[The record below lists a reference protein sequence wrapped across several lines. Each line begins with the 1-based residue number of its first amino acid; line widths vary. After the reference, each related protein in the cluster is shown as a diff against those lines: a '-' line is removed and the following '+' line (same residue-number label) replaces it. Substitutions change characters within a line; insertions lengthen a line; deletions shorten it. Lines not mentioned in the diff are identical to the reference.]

1 MIEVVATLFRWL
13 QLASN
18 MILVGGCVFLAI
30 AGSFHSPWVTR
41 LERALPWL
49 GFLLLIGLLG
59 ILATT
64 TAQATGVADNAWRIQ
79 AWFGLIQN
87 TRMGHIW
94 AARAACA
101 VVVLA
106 IAYYLRYSPP
116 ARWKYLLCATAA
128 SITLT
133 VGALA
138 SHSAAEELSV
148 LSILPYALHIILASV
163 WFGALP
169 AFLAVCFAC
178 TEPDKMGK
186 DGAAKD
192 SVRPGIQTEAIA
204 RIHALFQSREQAV
217 SAGALALRRFST
229 MALPVML
236 AVIATGIIIT
246 DRMVDTSYSGLVATR
261 YGWLLDAK
269 VALLGVVL
277 VIAARARSTWLPLLS
292 QGSAGRSGASAD
304 NASQGS
310 ANQGNASL
318 EQALAAGQKLRKW
331 VSFEFMLALGIVLLA
346 TIVSNTVPAKH
357 ALIQNWP
364 YSFRF
369 SLAATWGDPV
379 VMTRVW
385 SGLALLAVGIAAG
398 LFGRTRRWDRKLRIG
413 VPAVLIIAAL
423 GIGLPPL
430 AVDAYPETY
439 RKTPVPFDTISIANG
454 SGLFAENC
462 VACHGPQGKGD
473 GVMAKSFAKPPV
485 DMLTE
490 PHTAKHTAG
499 DFFHWLTFG
508 IPDTGMP
515 VFADKLTEED
525 RWDVVNYLHAMSRGY
540 QARLM
545 SPKAKPEQPQPNMG
559 PPNFS
564 YVAHDG
570 SSGTLKD
577 FRGEK
582 NVLLVMFSWPQSKER
597 LTALRE
603 LYPKLAQAN
612 TVLLAV
618 PEDDLSPQELASVAA
633 QVPFPVVTQ
642 GAHEIV
648 RSYALFRRTL
658 SKPDLLGE
666 GTLPRHMEFLV
677 DRFGFLRA
685 RWIPD
690 ADGEG
695 WNQPDMLLQQVAQLN
710 REKEILPPPG
720 DHVH

>member
-1 MIEVVATLFRWL
+1 MIDVVATLFRWL

-18 MILVGGCVFLAI
+18 MILVGACVFLAI
-30 AGSFHSPWVTR
+30 AGAFHSPWVER
-41 LERALPWL
+41 LQRALPWL
-49 GFLLLIGLLG
+49 GLILLAGLLG
-59 ILATT
+59 ILSTT
-64 TAQATGVADNAWRIQ
+64 TAQATGITGNAWRPD
-79 AWFGLIQN
+79 AWLALMQN

-94 AARAACA
+94 VGRAACA
-101 VVVLA
+101 VLVFA
-106 IAYYLRYSPP
+106 IACYLRYSAP

-148 LSILPYALHIILASV
+148 VSILPYALHIIMASV

-178 TEPDKMGK
+178 TEPQKKEPHG
-186 DGAAKD
+186 
-192 SVRPGIQTEAIA
+192 SLQNEAVA
-204 RIHALFQSREQAV
+204 RIHALFRSREQALA
-217 SAGALALRRFST
+217 AGAVALKRFST

-236 AVIATGIIIT
+236 MVIATGVIIT
-246 DRMVDTSYSGLVATR
+246 DRMVDASYGGLVATS
-261 YGWLLDAK
+261 YGWLLNAK
-269 VALLGVVL
+269 VGLLAVVL
-277 VIAARARSTWLPLLS
+277 VIAARARSTWLPLLA
-292 QGSAGRSGASAD
+292 QAGNSEGA
-304 NASQGS
+304 
-310 ANQGNASL
+310 
-318 EQALAAGQKLRKW
+318 QAGGQKLRKW
-331 VSFEFMLALGIVLLA
+331 VSFEFLLALGIVLLA
-346 TIVSNTVPAKH
+346 TIVANTVPAKH

-369 SLAATWGDPV
+369 SLAATWGDPMV
-379 VMTRVW
+379 NTRVYIGIGLLAAAIAAAFIGKRRW
-385 SGLALLAVGIAAG
+385 SRKVYISAVAGLATIALAV
-398 LFGRTRRWDRKLRIG
+398 
-413 VPAVLIIAAL
+413 
-423 GIGLPPL
+423 GLPPL

-454 SGLFAENC
+454 SALFAENC

-545 SPKAKPEQPQPNMG
+545 SPKVKPEQPQPNMG

-564 YVAHDG
+564 YAAHDG

-597 LTALRE
+597 MKELRE

-618 PEDDLSPQELASVAA
+618 PEDDPTPQELASIAA

-710 REKEILPPPG
+710 REKEVLPPPG

>member
-49 GFLLLIGLLG
+49 GFFLLIGLLG

-64 TAQATGVADNAWRIQ
+64 TAQATGVSDNAWRLQ

-87 TRMGHIW
+87 TRMGHVW
-94 AARAACA
+94 AGRAACA
-101 VVVLA
+101 IVVLA
-106 IAYYLRYSPP
+106 IACYLRYSPR

-178 TEPDKMGK
+178 TDPVAIKAR
-186 DGAAKD
+186 DGAKD
-192 SVRPGIQTEAIA
+192 NVRPGIQTEAIA

-217 SAGALALRRFST
+217 HAGARALKRFST

-236 AVIATGIIIT
+236 AVIATGVIIT
-246 DRMVDTSYSGLVATR
+246 DRMVDASYSGLVATR

-269 VALLGVVL
+269 VALLAVVL
-277 VIAARARSTWLPLLS
+277 VIAARARSTWLPLLA
-292 QGSAGRSGASAD
+292 QGAGPGAATD
-304 NASQGS
+304 NANPDN
-310 ANQGNASL
+310 ANLNNEKGNL
-318 EQALAAGQKLRKW
+318 EQALAGGQKLRKW

-369 SLAATWGDPV
+369 SLAATWGDTV

-385 SGLALLAVGIAAG
+385 SGLALLAVGIIAAV
-398 LFGRTRRWDRKLRIG
+398 LGRSRRWDKKLRIG

-423 GIGLPPL
+423 GVGLPPL

-490 PHTAKHTAG
+490 PHRQAYRRRLLPLAHLRHSRYWHAGICRQAHRRRPLGCGQLPARHVPRLPGAPDEPHGQARAAAAQHGPAQLLLCRIRWLKRHPQRLQGREERTAG
-499 DFFHWLTFG
+499 
-508 IPDTGMP
+508 
-515 VFADKLTEED
+515 A
-525 RWDVVNYLHAMSRGY
+525 
-540 QARLM
+540 
-545 SPKAKPEQPQPNMG
+545 
-559 PPNFS
+559 
-564 YVAHDG
+564 
-570 SSGTLKD
+570 
-577 FRGEK
+577 
-582 NVLLVMFSWPQSKER
+582 
-597 LTALRE
+597 
-603 LYPKLAQAN
+603 
-612 TVLLAV
+612 VLLAAV
-618 PEDDLSPQELASVAA
+618 EGADEGAARALSQACPGQHRPAGGAGRRPQPAGTGEHCRAGPLPGGHA
-633 QVPFPVVTQ
+633 
-642 GAHEIV
+642 
-648 RSYALFRRTL
+648 RR
-658 SKPDLLGE
+658 P
-666 GTLPRHMEFLV
+666 
-677 DRFGFLRA
+677 
-685 RWIPD
+685 
-690 ADGEG
+690 
-695 WNQPDMLLQQVAQLN
+695 
-710 REKEILPPPG
+710 
-720 DHVH
+720 

>member
-18 MILVGGCVFLAI
+18 MILVGACVFLAI
-30 AGSFHSPWVTR
+30 AGFFHSPWVTR
-41 LERALPWL
+41 LQRALPWL
-49 GFLLLIGLLG
+49 GLILLIGLVG
-59 ILATT
+59 ILSTT
-64 TAQATGVADNAWRIQ
+64 TAQATGIGENAWRLD
-79 AWFGLIQN
+79 AWLALMKN
-87 TRMGHIW
+87 TRMGQIW
-94 AARAACA
+94 IARAACGL
-101 VVVLA
+101 VVFA
-106 IAYYLRYSPP
+106 IACYLRYSPP
-116 ARWKYLLCATAA
+116 ARWKYILCATAA
-128 SITLT
+128 SLTLT

-148 LSILPYALHIILASV
+148 MSILPYALHIIMASV

-178 TEPDKMGK
+178 TEPEKK
-186 DGAAKD
+186 EPAH
-192 SVRPGIQTEAIA
+192 PGLQTEAIA
-204 RIHALFQSREQAV
+204 RIHALFQSREQAMA
-217 SAGALALRRFST
+217 AGATALKRFST

-236 AVIATGIIIT
+236 GVIATGVIIT

-269 VALLGVVL
+269 LALLGVVL
-277 VIAARARSTWLPLLS
+277 VIAARARSTWLPLLARATDG
-292 QGSAGRSGASAD
+292 QNAQAGG
-304 NASQGS
+304 
-310 ANQGNASL
+310 
-318 EQALAAGQKLRKW
+318 EKLRKW
-331 VSFEFMLALGIVLLA
+331 VSFEFLLAMGIVLLA
-346 TIVSNTVPAKH
+346 TIVANTVPAKH
-357 ALIQNWP
+357 ALIQDWP

-379 VMTRVW
+379 VMTRVY
-385 SGLALLAVGIAAG
+385 SGLALFAAAIATV
-398 LFGRTRRWDRKLRIG
+398 LFGRSRGWGAKLRAG
-413 VPAVLIIAAL
+413 VPAVLAVLAFAV
-423 GIGLPPL
+423 GLPPL

-515 VFADKLTEED
+515 LFADKLSEED

-545 SPKAKPEQPQPNMG
+545 SPTVKPEQPQLNMG

-564 YVAHDG
+564 YIAQDG

-577 FRGEK
+577 FRGQK
-582 NVLLVMFSWPQSKER
+582 NVLLVLFSWPQSRER
-597 LTALRE
+597 LQE
-603 LYPKLAQAN
+603 LQNLHSRLAQAN

-618 PEDDLSPQELASVAA
+618 PEDDLAPQDLARIAEL
-633 QVPFPVVTQ
+633 PFPVVTQ
-642 GAHEIV
+642 GSPEIMQ
-648 RSYALFRRTL
+648 SYALFRRTL

-666 GTLPRHMEFLV
+666 GTLPRHLEFLI
-677 DRFGFLRA
+677 DRFGYLRA

-690 ADGEG
+690 ADGPA
-695 WNQPDMLLQQVAQLN
+695 WNNTDMILKQLAQLN

>member
-1 MIEVVATLFRWL
+1 MIEVIATLFRWL

-49 GFLLLIGLLG
+49 GFILLAGLIG

-64 TAQATGVADNAWRIQ
+64 TAQATGISDNAWRIQ
-79 AWFGLIQN
+79 AWLGLMQN

-94 AARAACA
+94 IGRAACA
-101 VVVLA
+101 VVVFA
-106 IAYYLRYSPP
+106 IACYLRYSPR

-138 SHSAAEELSV
+138 SHSAAEELSIV
-148 LSILPYALHIILASV
+148 SILPYALHIILASV

-178 TEPDKMGK
+178 TEPAGGDKAVK
-186 DGAAKD
+186 DA
-192 SVRPGIQTEAIA
+192 VRPGIQTEAIA

-217 SAGALALRRFST
+217 QAGAQALKRFSA

-277 VIAARARSTWLPLLS
+277 VIAARARSTWLPLLD
-292 QGSAGRSGASAD
+292 QGSARQDG
-304 NASQGS
+304 
-310 ANQGNASL
+310 ASL
-318 EQALAAGQKLRKW
+318 EHALAGGRKLRKW
-331 VSFEFMLALGIVLLA
+331 ISFEFMLALGIVLLA
-346 TIVSNTVPAKH
+346 TIVANTVPAKH
-357 ALIQNWP
+357 ALIQDWP

-369 SLAATWGDPV
+369 SLAATWGDPI

-385 SGLALLAVGIAAG
+385 SGVALLAVGIAAAV
-398 LFGRTRRWDRKLRIG
+398 FGRTRRWGKKLRIG
-413 VPAVLIIAAL
+413 LPAALVVTAL

-430 AVDAYPETY
+430 AIDAYPETY

-545 SPKAKPEQPQPNMG
+545 SPKVKPEQPQPSMG

-564 YVAHDG
+564 YAAHDG

-577 FRGEK
+577 FRAQK
-582 NVLLVMFSWPQSKER
+582 NVLLVLFSWPQSQER
-597 LTALRE
+597 LKELRE
-603 LYPKLAQAN
+603 LYPRLAQAN

-618 PEDDLSPQELASVAA
+618 PEDDSGAQELADIAA

-642 GAHEIV
+642 GAPEIV

-658 SKPDLLGE
+658 SKADLLGE

-677 DRFGFLRA
+677 DRFGYLRA

-690 ADGEG
+690 ADGPG
-695 WNQPDMLLQQVAQLN
+695 WNNAAILLPQLAQLN

>member
-1 MIEVVATLFRWL
+1 MIDVVATLFRWL

-18 MILVGGCVFLAI
+18 MILVGACVFLAI
-30 AGSFHSPWVTR
+30 AGTFHSPWVER
-41 LERALPWL
+41 LQRALPWL
-49 GFLLLIGLLG
+49 GLILLAGLLG
-59 ILATT
+59 ILSTT
-64 TAQATGVADNAWRIQ
+64 TAQATGIAENAWRFN
-79 AWFGLIQN
+79 AWLALMQN

-94 AARAACA
+94 VGRAACA
-101 VVVLA
+101 VLVFA
-106 IAYYLRYSPP
+106 IACYLRYSPP
-116 ARWKYLLCATAA
+116 ARWKYILCATAA
-128 SITLT
+128 SVTLT

-148 LSILPYALHIILASV
+148 VSILPYALHIIMASV

-178 TEPDKMGK
+178 TEPQKKESHAGLQND
-186 DGAAKD
+186 
-192 SVRPGIQTEAIA
+192 AIA
-204 RIHALFQSREQAV
+204 RIHALFRSREQALA
-217 SAGALALRRFST
+217 AGAVALKRFST

-236 AVIATGIIIT
+236 MVIATGVIIT
-246 DRMVDTSYSGLVATR
+246 DRMVDASYGGLVATS
-261 YGWLLDAK
+261 YGWLLNAK
-269 VALLGVVL
+269 VGLLAVVL
-277 VIAARARSTWLPLLS
+277 VIAARARSTWLPLLA
-292 QGSAGRSGASAD
+292 QAGNSEGA
-304 NASQGS
+304 
-310 ANQGNASL
+310 
-318 EQALAAGQKLRKW
+318 QAGGQKLRKW
-331 VSFEFMLALGIVLLA
+331 VSFEFALALGIVLLA
-346 TIVSNTVPAKH
+346 TIVANTVPAKH

-369 SLAATWGDPV
+369 SLAATWGDPMV
-379 VMTRVW
+379 NTRVYI
-385 SGLALLAVGIAAG
+385 GIGLLAAAIAAV
-398 LFGRTRRWDRKLRIG
+398 FIGRRRWSRKVYISAVMALTTIG
-413 VPAVLIIAAL
+413 FAV
-423 GIGLPPL
+423 GLPPL

-454 SGLFAENC
+454 SALFAENC

-545 SPKAKPEQPQPNMG
+545 SPKVKPEQPQPNMG

-564 YVAHDG
+564 YVAQDG

-577 FRGEK
+577 FRGQK
-582 NVLLVMFSWPQSKER
+582 NVLLVLFSWPQSRER
-597 LTALRE
+597 LQE
-603 LYPKLAQAN
+603 LQTIHAQLAQAD

-618 PEDDLSPQELASVAA
+618 PEHDPTPGEMQAIARL
-633 QVPFPVVTQ
+633 PFPVVTE

-666 GTLPRHMEFLV
+666 GTLPPHMEFLV
-677 DRFGFLRA
+677 DRFGYLRA

-690 ADGEG
+690 ADGAD
-695 WNQPDMLLQQVAQLN
+695 WNTTGMLLQQIAQLN

>member
-1 MIEVVATLFRWL
+1 MIDVVATLFRWV

-41 LERALPWL
+41 LQRALPWL
-49 GFLLLIGLLG
+49 AFILVVGLLG
-59 ILATT
+59 ILSTT
-64 TAQATGVADNAWRIQ
+64 TAQATGISENAWRLS
-79 AWFGLIQN
+79 AWLALMEN

-94 AARAACA
+94 VGRAACA
-101 VVVLA
+101 VVVFA
-106 IAYYLRYSPP
+106 IACYLRYSTP
-116 ARWKYLLCATAA
+116 ARWKYILCAIAA

-138 SHSAAEELSV
+138 SHSAAEEFSV
-148 LSILPYALHIILASV
+148 MSILPYALHIIMASV

-178 TEPDKMGK
+178 TEPEKK
-186 DGAAKD
+186 EPAH
-192 SVRPGIQTEAIA
+192 PGLQTEAIA
-204 RIHALFQSREQAV
+204 RIHALFQSREQAIA
-217 SAGALALRRFST
+217 AGAMALKRFST

-236 AVIATGIIIT
+236 AVIATGVIIT

-269 VALLGVVL
+269 IALLGVVL
-277 VIAARARSTWLPLLS
+277 VIAARARSTWLPLLA
-292 QGSAGRSGASAD
+292 QTGNGQNAQAGG
-304 NASQGS
+304 
-310 ANQGNASL
+310 
-318 EQALAAGQKLRKW
+318 EKLRKW
-331 VSFEFMLALGIVLLA
+331 VSFEFMLAMGIVLLA
-346 TIVSNTVPAKH
+346 TIVANTVPAKH
-357 ALIQNWP
+357 ALIQDWP

-369 SLAATWGDPV
+369 SLAATWGDAA
-379 VMTRVW
+379 VMTRVYT
-385 SGLALLAVGIAAG
+385 GLALLAAAIAAA
-398 LFGRTRRWDRKLRIG
+398 LFGRSRRWDRKLRAGI
-413 VPAVLIIAAL
+413 PAVLAIAAFAV
-423 GIGLPPL
+423 GLPPL

-454 SGLFAENC
+454 SALFAENC

-515 VFADKLTEED
+515 LFADKLAEED

-545 SPKAKPEQPQPNMG
+545 SPKVKPEQPQPNMG

-564 YVAHDG
+564 YAAQNG

-577 FRGEK
+577 FRGQK
-582 NVLLVMFSWPQSKER
+582 NVLLVLFSWPQSRER
-597 LTALRE
+597 LQE
-603 LYPKLAQAN
+603 LKSLHSRLNQAN

-618 PEDDLSPQELASVAA
+618 PEDDLPPQDMARIAEL
-633 QVPFPVVTQ
+633 PFPVVTQ
-642 GAHEIV
+642 GSHEILQ
-648 RSYALFRRTL
+648 SYALFRRTL

-666 GTLPRHMEFLV
+666 GTLPRHMEFLI
-677 DRFGFLRA
+677 DRFGYLRA

-690 ADGEG
+690 ADGPD
-695 WNQPDMLLQQVAQLN
+695 WNNADMMLQQIAQLN

>member
-1 MIEVVATLFRWL
+1 MIDVVATLFRWL

-18 MILVGGCVFLAI
+18 MILVGACVFLAI
-30 AGSFHSPWVTR
+30 AGAFHSPWVAR
-41 LERALPWL
+41 LQRALPWL
-49 GFLLLIGLLG
+49 GFILLLGLLG
-59 ILATT
+59 ILSTT
-64 TAQATGVADNAWRIQ
+64 TAQATGIAGNAWHPD
-79 AWFGLIQN
+79 AWLALMQN

-94 AARAACA
+94 VGRAACA
-101 VVVLA
+101 LLVLA
-106 IAYYLRYSPP
+106 IACYLRYSAP
-116 ARWKYLLCATAA
+116 ARWKYILCATAA

-148 LSILPYALHIILASV
+148 LSILPYALHIIMASV

-169 AFLAVCFAC
+169 AFLAVCFVC
-178 TEPDKMGK
+178 TQPMGDQK
-186 DGAAKD
+186 KESQAGLQND
-192 SVRPGIQTEAIA
+192 AIA

-217 SAGALALRRFST
+217 AAGAVALKRFST

-236 AVIATGIIIT
+236 MVIATGVIIT
-246 DRMVDTSYSGLVATR
+246 DRMVDASYGALVATR
-261 YGWLLDAK
+261 YGWLLNAK
-269 VALLGVVL
+269 VGLLLVVL
-277 VIAARARSTWLPLLS
+277 VIAARARSTWLPLLAT
-292 QGSAGRSGASAD
+292 AGNSEKA
-304 NASQGS
+304 
-310 ANQGNASL
+310 
-318 EQALAAGQKLRKW
+318 QAGGQKLRKW
-331 VSFEFMLALGIVLLA
+331 VSFEFLLALGIVLLA
-346 TIVSNTVPAKH
+346 TIVANTVPAKH

-369 SLAATWGDPV
+369 SLAATWGDPMV
-379 VMTRVW
+379 NTRVYIGIGLLAAAIAAIFIGRGRW
-385 SGLALLAVGIAAG
+385 SRKVYIGVVTGLATVAFAV
-398 LFGRTRRWDRKLRIG
+398 
-413 VPAVLIIAAL
+413 
-423 GIGLPPL
+423 GLPPL

-454 SGLFAENC
+454 SALFAENC

-545 SPKAKPEQPQPNMG
+545 SPKVKPEPQPNMG

-564 YVAHDG
+564 YAAQDG

-577 FRGEK
+577 FRGQK
-582 NVLLVMFSWPQSKER
+582 NVLLVLFSWPQSRER
-597 LTALRE
+597 LQE
-603 LYPKLAQAN
+603 LKNIHDQLKAAN

-618 PEDDLSPQELASVAA
+618 PENDPSPEEMQAISKL
-633 QVPFPVVTQ
+633 PFPVVTE

-666 GTLPRHMEFLV
+666 GTLPPHMEFLV
-677 DRFGFLRA
+677 DRFGYLRA

-690 ADGEG
+690 ADGAD
-695 WNQPDMLLQQVAQLN
+695 WNNTGMMLQQIAQLN
-710 REKEILPPPG
+710 HEKEILPPPG